1 MKEKFVREKMKRPL
15 ANENH
20 NFMRIL
26 LLPLKHFVHAKLLF
40 HDTLQYGIGSAL
52 VSLKTILLRLAKGG
66 AIAMVEN
73 VNFKQAEVM
82 PRLV

>member
-1 MKEKFVREKMKRPL
+1 
-15 ANENH
+15 
-20 NFMRIL
+20 MRIL

-40 HDTLQYGIGSAL
+40 YNALQYGRASVQ
-52 VSLKTILLRLAKGG
+52 VSLKTILLQLAKGG

>member
-1 MKEKFVREKMKRPL
+1 MQSYFFTTRCNNGR
-15 ANENH
+15 
-20 NFMRIL
+20 
-26 LLPLKHFVHAKLLF
+26 
-40 HDTLQYGIGSAL
+40 GSAL
-52 VSLKTILLRLAKGG
+52 VSLKTILLQLAKGG